1 MAAYEYE
8 ALDPR
13 GRTRRGVM
21 TGDGPRQVRQQL
33 REQGL
38 TPVAL
43 QPVREEAAAG
53 GRRRRG
59 RLSSADLAVVTRQ
72 FATLVASGLTVE
84 EALRALV
91 AQSEGARLRRILSG
105 VRALVMEGAS
115 LTEAIGA
122 YPEAFPGIYR
132 ASVMAGEQSGRLGEV
147 LERLAAYI
155 EAREVLRQ
163 RVGLALV
170 YPVILVVVAFAIVM
184 FLFAYVMPKVIR
196 VFEDTGQ
203 ALPLLTRVFVALTDA
218 VQQYGLW
225 AALALALGGAGLAA
239 WLRLPGPRLRFH
251 ALLLRLP
258 GIRRLSRGLNTA
270 RMARTLAIMVG
281 SGVPLLN
288 AMQAAGE
295 VLGNLVLRRA
305 LEAAAMEVRE
315 GVSLHRAL
323 ARSGQFPP
331 ILVQM
336 VASGEASGQLGE
348 MLEKAAVTHER
359 EMEARV
365 GVLVGLFE
373 PMMILLMGAIVLLIV
388 LAILLP
394 IFDINQ
400 LIR

>member
-8 ALDPR
+8 ALDAR
-13 GRTRRGVM
+13 GRTRRGVAM
-21 TGDGPRQVRQQL
+21 GDGPRQVRQQL
-33 REQGL
+33 RAEGL
-38 TPVAL
+38 TPLRL
-43 QPVREEAAAG
+43 QPVREGRGGG
-53 GRRRRG
+53 GRRRG
-59 RLSSADLAVVTRQ
+59 RISSSDLAVVTRQ
-72 FATLVASGLTVE
+72 LATLLTSGLTVE
-84 EALRALV
+84 ESLGALV
-91 AQSEGARLRRILSG
+91 AQSEGARLRRVLSG

-122 YPEAFPGIYR
+122 YPDAFPGIYR

-147 LERLAAYI
+147 LERLAGYI
-155 EAREVLRQ
+155 EARELLRQ

-184 FLFAYVMPKVIR
+184 FLFTYVMPKVLR
-196 VFEDTGQ
+196 VFEDSGQ
-203 ALPLLTRVFVALTDA
+203 ALPLLTRAFVAMTDA
-218 VQQYGLW
+218 VQHYGPW
-225 AALALALGGAGLAA
+225 ALLFLLAAGLALGA

-281 SGVPLLN
+281 SGVPLLG
-288 AMQAAGE
+288 AMEAAAG
-295 VLGNLVLRRA
+295 VLSNRVLRGA
-305 LEAAAMEVRE
+305 LEAAAAEVRE

-323 ARSGQFPP
+323 ARGGHFPP
-331 ILVQM
+331 VLVQM
-336 VASGEASGQLGE
+336 VASGEASGRLGE
-348 MLEKAAVTHER
+348 MLEKAALTQER
-359 EMEARV
+359 ELEGRV
-365 GVLVGLFE
+365 AVLVGILE
-373 PMMILLMGAIVLLIV
+373 PLMILVMGAIVLLIV